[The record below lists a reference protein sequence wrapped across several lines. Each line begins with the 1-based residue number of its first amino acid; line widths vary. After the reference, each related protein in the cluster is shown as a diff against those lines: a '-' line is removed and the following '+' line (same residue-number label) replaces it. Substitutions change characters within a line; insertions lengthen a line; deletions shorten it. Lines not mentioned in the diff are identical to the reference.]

1 MAYNILIVDDSGITR
16 TVMERTVRMC
26 GVEIGEVRQAGNG
39 KEALEVLS
47 DYWPDIVFCD
57 INMPVMDGLTLI
69 NELQKSDEW
78 KDLPVVIVSTE
89 GSETRMEEL
98 RRSGIQGY
106 IRKPFTPE
114 EVASAMQTLLGAHVH
129 AK

>member
-26 GVEIGEVRQAGNG
+26 GVEIGEVRQAVNG
-39 KEALEVLS
+39 KDALQVLS
-47 DYWPDIVFCD
+47 DYWPDIIFCD

-69 NELQKSDEW
+69 NELQKSEEW

-114 EVASAMQTLLGAHVH
+114 EVAAAMQTLLGAHVH